1 MRSCNEDR
9 NGGEET
15 KKTEERERERNKE
28 TEKVVRT

>member
-15 KKTEERERERNKE
+15 KKTEERERERQIKRQR
-28 TEKVVRT
+28 KW